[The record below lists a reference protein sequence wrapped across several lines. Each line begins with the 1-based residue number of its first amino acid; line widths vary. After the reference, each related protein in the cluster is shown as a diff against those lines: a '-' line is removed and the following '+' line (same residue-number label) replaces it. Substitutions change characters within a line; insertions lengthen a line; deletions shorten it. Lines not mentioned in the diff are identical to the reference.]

1 MGIYSSKALHG
12 RATGVYLLQSTKA
25 KEALFAPGVCLAK
38 TYTKIKIGMSIALKE
53 SWLPLDRAGIEAEA
67 LGTRNQFG
75 VGDVRGLSKTK
86 CDTEK
91 IQSTSLLPN
100 NVADVVDCLWPIFG
114 DIREESASESGD
126 VDEVQGCDRH
136 SGSAYELAQD
146 IIQERRI
153 KAVLCTTTEGK
164 SLVECSG
171 SWELCETIAHC
182 LLGVFCALY
191 SDA

>member
-1 MGIYSSKALHG
+1 MHDESYLSKKYPK
-12 RATGVYLLQSTKA
+12 V
-25 KEALFAPGVCLAK
+25 
-38 TYTKIKIGMSIALKE
+38 IILKE
-53 SWLPLDRAGIEAEA
+53 SWQPLNCAGIEAKA

-146 IIQERRI
+146 IIQECRM
-153 KAVLCTTTEGK
+153 KVVLCAKTEGK
-164 SLVECSG
+164 SLVECSS
-171 SWELCETIAHC
+171 SWELCESIAHC
-182 LLGVFCALY
+182 LLGVFCALH